1 MGGFEGGK
9 GCFGVYM
16 GEMRGYWVDL
26 EGKRGI
32 LELDLGKWDII
43 GVDLWG
49 NEGLLV
55 IFRENV
61 AF

>member
-1 MGGFEGGK
+1 M
-9 GCFGVYM
+9 YM
-16 GEMRGYWVDL
+16 GERRGYWVDL